1 MLRAG
6 LHPKGILN
14 ALSCKTCGLMLLLL
28 LFASH
33 FPPTA
38 SAIQQPAEAGVLL
51 EQAEVSEELQRI
63 LDARPG
69 ISFLVLPVS
78 APEPLLRQL
87 RQQSW
92 QLLPMLEHR
101 YTIADDVGV
110 SARHAAKIDA
120 RLQQLRRF
128 GRAVGDSGTSSFPAV
143 GEVIL
148 AEHPNL
154 LENQV
159 SGYFKE
165 LANRLSQ
172 EFDGAQ
178 PYVITN
184 LHEQARRAELQP
196 IHDYGAR
203 RLAANQQRQ
212 LLPSANTSA
221 AAVHIVPRFGHDE
234 LRQLQQ
240 FFNAAG
246 ALPQP
251 GRLLFREADFLYYS
265 ENVES
270 FDSLLSAYGRS
281 GRSVVALPPPR
292 PAGPRLHFSALLL
305 VMLWLS
311 FGLHYFLSSSYRRA
325 VKRYFFSH
333 TFFVE
338 DVLDRHVRFAISALL
353 VLVQTGLMWG
363 LMIYTSIPALV
374 SGAGLSGLSW
384 HYPIIEHNWTLLVIF
399 FIAGTAF
406 NLCCIIWLGAACL
419 RRDGLVQAATLQM
432 WPMHLGLLFVTA
444 AVPSVAAGAGA
455 VIAGVLL
462 LGFILLNLLAFLI
475 AALHFSRRPSLPLP
489 LHWLATVVLYTGLLT
504 ALGLLFF
511 YGSRLSEVF
520 YLAASV

>member
-1 MLRAG
+1 
-6 LHPKGILN
+6 
-14 ALSCKTCGLMLLLL
+14 MLLLL

-33 FPPTA
+33 LPRTA
-38 SAIQQPAEAGVLL
+38 SAQQQPAETGVLL
-51 EQAEVSEELQRI
+51 EQAEVSGELQRA
-63 LDARPG
+63 LDSRPG

-78 APEPLLRQL
+78 APEALLRQL
-87 RQQSW
+87 RQQNW
-92 QLLPMLEHR
+92 HLLPMLEHR
-101 YTIADDVGV
+101 YTIADDTGAA
-110 SARHAAKIDA
+110 ARHAVQIEA
-120 RLQQLRRF
+120 RMQQLRRF
-128 GRAVGDSGTSSFPAV
+128 GRAAGGSGESLFSASA
-143 GEVIL
+143 EVIL

-154 LENQV
+154 FENQV
-159 SGYFKE
+159 SGYFEE
-165 LANRLSQ
+165 LANRLSR
-172 EFDGAQ
+172 EFTGAQ
-178 PYVITN
+178 AYIITN
-184 LHEQARRAELQP
+184 LHEQARRAGLQP
-196 IHDYGAR
+196 VHDSGAR
-203 RLAANQQRQ
+203 RLAADQQRL
-212 LLPSANTSA
+212 LLPSATNTSA
-221 AAVHIVPRFGHDE
+221 AAMHIVPRFGHDE
-234 LRQLQQ
+234 LRQLQR
-240 FFNAAG
+240 FFNAAA

-265 ENVES
+265 QNVEG
-270 FDSLLSAYGRS
+270 FDSLLSAYDRS
-281 GRSVVALPPPR
+281 GHSVVALPPPR

-363 LMIYTSIPALV
+363 LIVYTSIPALV
-374 SGAGLSGLSW
+374 SGAGMSGLSW
-384 HYPIIEHNWTLLVIF
+384 HYPIIEHNWTLLLIF
-399 FIAGTAF
+399 FIVGTAF

-419 RRDGLVQAATLQM
+419 RPDGLVQAATLQM
-432 WPMHLGLLFVTA
+432 WPMHLGLLIVTA

-455 VIAGVLL
+455 LTSGILL
-462 LGFILLNLLAFLI
+462 LGFILLNLIAFLV

-520 YLAASV
+520 YLAVSV